1 MIKMLWLVPLL
12 PFAGFVVNGLLVGRL
27 SKRWAGIIACGAVL
41 GSFLISLGAVGA
53 VASMP
58 TLSAESADMAGP
70 GIVLDHAARRA
81 TVTVFNWLP
90 LGPGRDGRALSV
102 PWSYVLDPLSSVMLL
117 VVTGIGFLIH
127 LYSIGYMEHEEQA
140 GFGRFF
146 CYLNLFTG
154 MMLLLVLGGS
164 LPVLFVGWEGVG
176 LCSYLLIGFWYD
188 RMFDEKTGMS
198 CADAGRKAFIVNRI
212 GDAGFILGTLLLLS
226 VTGTTEIQKILGASL
241 SPGVATAAALLLFI
255 GVCGKSAQ
263 IPLYVW
269 LPDAMAGPTPV
280 SALIHA
286 ATMVTAGVYL
296 LARMGSLYLQS
307 PQALLVVAVTG
318 ALTALFAATIGAAQT
333 DIKKVLAYSTVSQL
347 GYMVLGAGVGAFGAG
362 VFHLMTHAFFKALLF
377 LGAGSVIHA
386 LSGEQDIMKMGGLR
400 QKLPWTHAT
409 FLIGVLAIAGVP
421 PLAGFF
427 SKDAILWSALSS
439 PHGSIWLWGTGV
451 VTAGL
456 TAFYMTRLYLLVFG
470 GRSRL
475 SHEAEHH
482 LHESPAVMLLPL
494 IVLAAGS
501 CVAGFVGVPQRLG
514 GYAAS
519 IAAAEP
525 GVLLTENLAMG
536 VTLLASA
543 AGIALGWFLYSR
555 RPDLPGRIASASGG
569 LFVLV
574 RDAFRVDALY
584 GAIVVR
590 PYARLAAAMAWT
602 DRIVVDGLVNGAAL
616 ATLGSSYTSRAFDLG
631 VVDGLVNASGWAARR
646 VSVGLRRLQGGV
658 VQSYATA
665 MIAGL
670 FVLVSAYLLFM
681 AR

>member
-1 MIKMLWLVPLL
+1 MIRMLWLVPVL
-12 PFAGFVVNGLLVGRL
+12 PFVGFLVNGLLVGRMR
-27 SKRWAGIIACGAVL
+27 KPWAGVIACGAVL
-41 GSFLISLGAVGA
+41 IAFLLSLGAVA
-53 VASMP
+53 SVATMP
-58 TLSAESADMAGP
+58 TLSAESADLAGP
-70 GIVLDHAARRA
+70 GIVLDHGARRA
-81 TVTVFNWLP
+81 TVTVYEWLP
-90 LGPGRDGRALSV
+90 LGPGHDGHTVSV

-127 LYSIGYMEHEEQA
+127 LYSMGYMEHEDQS

-146 CYLNLFTG
+146 AYLNLFTG

-176 LCSYLLIGFWYD
+176 LCSYLLIGFWYE
-188 RMFDEKTGMS
+188 RMFDERTGMT

-296 LARMGSLYLQS
+296 LARMGGLYVQS
-307 PQALLVVAVTG
+307 PQAMLVVAVTG
-318 ALTALFAATIGAAQT
+318 ALTALFAATIGTAQN

-400 QKLPWTHAT
+400 SRLPWTHAT
-409 FLIGVLAIAGVP
+409 FLVAVLAIAGVP

-439 PHGSIWLWGTGV
+439 PRGSIALWGIGV
-451 VTAGL
+451 ITAGL
-456 TAFYMTRLYLLVFG
+456 TAFYMMRLYLLVFG
-470 GRSRL
+470 GESRVG
-475 SHEAEHH
+475 HEAEHH
-482 LHESPAVMLLPL
+482 LHESPPVMLLPL
-494 IVLAAGS
+494 IVLAIGS
-501 CVAGFVGVPQRLG
+501 CVAGFVGVPHALG
-514 GYAAS
+514 GGAVPDVLERWL
-519 IAAAEP
+519 EP
-525 GVLLTENLAMG
+525 VMPSAVEAGGIGGSAISETVSMI
-536 VTLLASA
+536 LASLAAFAGLA
-543 AGIALGWFLYSR
+543 AGFLLYKDGPLPERR
-555 RPDLPGRIASASGG
+555 RPGLAVLRDKYYVDEVYDRLVVQPYRALCRFASA
-569 LFVLV
+569 
-574 RDAFRVDALY
+574 VDA
-584 GAIVVR
+584 
-590 PYARLAAAMAWT
+590 RL
-602 DRIVVDGLVNGAAL
+602 VDGVVNGVAF
-616 ATLGSSYTSRAFDLG
+616 TTDLGSSMLRLIQTGYVRNYALAFFAGTIVILWY
-631 VVDGLVNASGWAARR
+631 V
-646 VSVGLRRLQGGV
+646 LR
-658 VQSYATA
+658 
-665 MIAGL
+665 
-670 FVLVSAYLLFM
+670 
-681 AR
+681 

>member
-1 MIKMLWLVPLL
+1 MIRTLSFVPLL
-12 PFAGFVVNGLLVGRL
+12 PFLGFVVNGLLVGRL

-501 CVAGFVGVPQRLG
+501 CVAGFVGVPKAIG
-514 GYAAS
+514 GGA
-519 IAAAEP
+519 IPDVLERWLEP
-525 GVLLTENLAMG
+525 VMPSAVEVGGIE
-536 VTLLASA
+536 ASA
-543 AGIALGWFLYSR
+543 IPETVAMMVALAVALAGIAAGYLLYKDGPLAERR
-555 RPDLPGRIASASGG
+555 RPGLDLLRGKYYIDE
-569 LFVLV
+569 LY
-574 RDAFRVDALY
+574 DRV
-584 GAIVVR
+584 VVR
-590 PYARLAAAMAWT
+590 PYYALCRFASAVDA
-602 DRIVVDGLVNGAAL
+602 RIVDGAVDAVAF
-616 ATLGSSYTSRAFDLG
+616 TTDLGSSMLRLVQTGYVRNYALAFFAGTIVILWY
-631 VVDGLVNASGWAARR
+631 V
-646 VSVGLRRLQGGV
+646 LQ
-658 VQSYATA
+658 
-665 MIAGL
+665 
-670 FVLVSAYLLFM
+670 
-681 AR
+681 

>member
-12 PFAGFVVNGLLVGRL
+12 PFAGFAVNGLFAGRL
-27 SKRWAGIIACGAVL
+27 KKPVAGIIACAMVFGAFVL
-41 GSFLISLGAVGA
+41 SLAA
-53 VASMP
+53 VASVAAMP
-58 TLSAESADMAGP
+58 AH
-70 GIVLDHAARRA
+70 VA
-81 TVTVFNWLP
+81 TVNVYQWLP
-90 LGPGRDGRALSV
+90 LGPGRDGHAVSV

-127 LYSIGYMEHEEQA
+127 LYSIGYMEHEDQS

-146 CYLNLFTG
+146 AYLNLFTG

-188 RMFDEKTGMS
+188 RMFDLKSGMS

-226 VTGTTEIQKILGASL
+226 ATGTTEIQKILGASL

-296 LARMGSLYLQS
+296 LARMGGLYVQS
-307 PQALLVVAVTG
+307 PQALLVVAVIG
-318 ALTALFAATIGAAQT
+318 ALTALFAASIGLAQT

-400 QKLPWTHAT
+400 RKLPWTHAT
-409 FLIGVLAIAGVP
+409 FLVGVLAIAGVP
-421 PLAGFF
+421 PWAGFF

-439 PHGSIWLWGTGV
+439 PYGSMALWGIGV
-451 VTAGL
+451 LTAGL
-456 TAFYMTRLYLLVFG
+456 TAFYMMRLYLLVFG
-470 GRSRL
+470 GESRVGR
-475 SHEAEHH
+475 EAEHH
-482 LHESPAVMLLPL
+482 LHESPPVMLLPL
-494 IVLAAGS
+494 VVLAVGS
-501 CVAGFVGVPQRLG
+501 CVAGFVGVPERLG
-514 GYAAS
+514 GYTAH
-519 IAAAEP
+519 IAAAER

-536 VTLLASA
+536 VTILASA
-543 AGIALGWFLYSR
+543 AGIACGWLLYAR

-569 LFVLV
+569 LFTLV
-574 RDAFRVDALY
+574 RDAFRIDALY
-584 GAIVVR
+584 RLLVVR
-590 PYARLAAAMAWT
+590 PYARLAQALARA
-602 DRIVVDGLVNGAAL
+602 DRLVVDGVVNGAAL
-616 ATLGSSYTSRAFDLG
+616 LTLGSSYTSRAFDLG
-631 VVDGLVNASGWAARR
+631 VVDGLVNVSGWTARR
-646 VSVGLRRLQGGV
+646 LSAGLRRLQGGV

-665 MIAGL
+665 MVAGL
-670 FVLVSAYLLFM
+670 FVLVSAYLLFL